1 MAPRLAPFGPTRRL
15 VFGAWLPLRAVGLF
29 RGGAGLQYGR
39 HSRGN
44 NPFMSGIDSAINID
58 DLKRMAKRRLPKIMY
73 DFIEGG
79 VEDEVGLRTNA
90 KAFSDLRLVPRYYI
104 DTAKREQK
112 ATLFGRTYASPF
124 GIAPTGMAGA
134 FRKDAELFLAQA
146 ANDADIPYLMSGAAN
161 ASMEQA
167 ARLAPRNMWYQ
178 IYGAKERRF
187 QLDLVKR
194 AIDSGMTVL
203 ALTCDVPVSSN
214 RERNRRNGFVR
225 PLRMTL
231 PTILEAMLH
240 PAWVINYYRQG
251 GLPMLGNWQPYA
263 ASGSSPDQVADL
275 FASQTPDPSQTW
287 RDVEAIRSSWNG
299 PLILKGIMHPEDARI
314 AIGQGVDGMIVS
326 NHGARQLD
334 MMPSPLDV
342 LPMIRNAVGPDVPL
356 LLDSGVRRGS
366 DIVSALCLGAD
377 FVLTGRATLYGATA
391 GGLAGVK
398 KAVSILQREIDL
410 VMGQIGALNLDALGP
425 HYFLETVRAEEERR
439 NTGAMGGRR

>member
-1 MAPRLAPFGPTRRL
+1 M
-15 VFGAWLPLRAVGLF
+15 
-29 RGGAGLQYGR
+29 
-39 HSRGN
+39 SR
-44 NPFMSGIDSAINID
+44 IDSAINID
-58 DLKRMAKRRLPKIMY
+58 DLKRMARRRLPKIMF

-90 KAFSDLRLVPRYYI
+90 NAFRDLRMVPRYYV
-104 DTAKREQK
+104 DTSKREQRS
-112 ATLFGRTYASPF
+112 ALFGHSYASPF

-134 FRKDAELFLAQA
+134 FRRDAELFLAQTA
-146 ANDADIPYLMSGAAN
+146 GDADIPYLMSGAAN

-167 ARLAPRNMWYQ
+167 VKLAGKNLWYQ
-178 IYGAKERRF
+178 IYGARDRAVAA
-187 QLDLVKR
+187 DLVKR
-194 AIDSGMTVL
+194 AIDCGLTTIAV
-203 ALTCDVPVSSN
+203 TCDVPVSSN

-240 PAWVINYYRQG
+240 PAWVMNYLRHG

-263 ASGSSPDQVADL
+263 PAGSTPDQVADM
-275 FASQTPDPSQTW
+275 FAQQTPDASQTW
-287 RDVEAIRSSWNG
+287 RDLEAIRNAWPG
-299 PLILKGIMHPEDARI
+299 KLLLKGVMHPEDARI
-314 AIGQGVDGMIVS
+314 ATSMGVDGLIVS

-366 DIVSALCLGAD
+366 DIVAALCLGAD

-391 GGLAGVK
+391 GGLEGVK

-410 VMGQIGALNLDALGP
+410 TLGQLGAVNLDALGP
-425 HYFLETVRAEEERR
+425 RFLLDTVRQEEERR
-439 NTGAMGGRR
+439 NSGAMTARR

>member
-1 MAPRLAPFGPTRRL
+1 M
-15 VFGAWLPLRAVGLF
+15 
-29 RGGAGLQYGR
+29 
-39 HSRGN
+39 SR
-44 NPFMSGIDSAINID
+44 IDSAINID
-58 DLKRMAKRRLPKIMY
+58 DLKRMARRRLPKIMF

-90 KAFSDLRLVPRYYI
+90 NAFRDLRMVPRYYV
-104 DTAKREQK
+104 DTSKREQRS
-112 ATLFGRTYASPF
+112 TLFGHSYASPF

-134 FRKDAELFLAQA
+134 FRRDAELFLAQTA
-146 ANDADIPYLMSGAAN
+146 GDADIPYLMSGAAN

-167 ARLAPRNMWYQ
+167 VKLAGKNLWYQ
-178 IYGAKERRF
+178 IYGARDRAVAA
-187 QLDLVKR
+187 DLVKR
-194 AIDSGMTVL
+194 AIDCGLTTIAV
-203 ALTCDVPVSSN
+203 TCDVPVSSN

-240 PAWVINYYRQG
+240 PAWVINYLRHG

-263 ASGSSPDQVADL
+263 PAGSTPDQVADM
-275 FASQTPDPSQTW
+275 FAQQTPDASQTW
-287 RDVEAIRSSWNG
+287 RDLEAIRNAWPG
-299 PLILKGIMHPEDARI
+299 KLLLKGVMHPEDARI
-314 AIGQGVDGMIVS
+314 ATSMGVDGLIVS

-366 DIVSALCLGAD
+366 DIVAALCLGAD

-391 GGLAGVK
+391 GGLEGVK

-410 VMGQIGALNLDALGP
+410 TLGQLGAVNLDALGP
-425 HYFLETVRAEEERR
+425 RFLLDTVRQEEERR
-439 NTGAMGGRR
+439 NSGAMTARR

>member
-1 MAPRLAPFGPTRRL
+1 MA
-15 VFGAWLPLRAVGLF
+15 
-29 RGGAGLQYGR
+29 
-39 HSRGN
+39 
-44 NPFMSGIDSAINID
+44 GIDSAINID
-58 DLKRMAKRRLPKIMY
+58 DLKRMAKRRLPKIMF

-79 VEDEVGLRTNA
+79 ADDETGLRTNA
-90 KAFSDLRLVPRYYI
+90 NAFRDLRLVPRYYV

-134 FRKDAELFLAQA
+134 FRRDAELYLAQA
-146 ANDADIPYLMSGAAN
+146 AADVDVPYLMSGASN

-167 ARLAPRNMWYQ
+167 AKLAGKNLWYQ
-178 IYGAKERRF
+178 IYGSRDRTF

-194 AIDSGMTVL
+194 AIDLGLTTL
-203 ALTCDVPVSSN
+203 AVTCDVPVASN

-231 PTILEAMLH
+231 PTIMEAMLH
-240 PAWVINYYRQG
+240 PAWVVNYYRSG

-263 ASGSSPDQVADL
+263 AKGATPDQVAGL

-287 RDVEAIRSSWNG
+287 ADLDAIRRAWPG
-299 PLILKGIMHPEDARI
+299 KLLLKGVMHPEDARI
-314 AIGQGVDGMIVS
+314 AVGNGVDGLIVS
-326 NHGARQLD
+326 NHGGRQLD
-334 MMPSPLDV
+334 TMPSPLDV
-342 LPMIRNAVGPDVPL
+342 LPMIRSAVGPDVPL

-366 DIVSALCLGAD
+366 DIVAALCMGAD

-410 VMGQIGALNLDALGP
+410 VMGQVGAVNLAALGP
-425 HYFLETVRAEEERR
+425 HVLLDTVRAEEERR
-439 NTGAMGGRR
+439 NTGAMTGRR